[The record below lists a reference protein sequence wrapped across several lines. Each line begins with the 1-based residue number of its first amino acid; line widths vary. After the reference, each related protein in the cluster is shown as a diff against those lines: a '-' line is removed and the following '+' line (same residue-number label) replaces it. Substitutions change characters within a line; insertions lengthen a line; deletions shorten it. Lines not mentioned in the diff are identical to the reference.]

1 MINRKSAAALLLL
14 VSLTSTVATGCASSN
29 RTTSTPPAA
38 TVVAPRT
45 TAPTAGTPTTT
56 TSSSAPAKVTS
67 PKLAVAKTTQAG
79 RSGKSGASL
88 GRLIHTGLDATPA
101 TEFAIQGVR
110 VANQNQ
116 PGVTFGFELRE
127 YDNNGDHETF
137 VLTTAVGDEKKPGF
151 RAVEHAYAVDN
162 DIQQPAF
169 GYFVGHPT
177 RITGTLRGKAVTAH
191 TAVWSADRDV
201 TVFWFDNT
209 EVTGNDRLTEVQAY
223 GTGNTRIAQATVY
236 YE

>member
-1 MINRKSAAALLLL
+1 MINRKSAAALLFL
-14 VSLTSTVATGCASSN
+14 VSLASAAATTGCASPS
-29 RTTSTPPAA
+29 RTTSSPSAS
-38 TVVAPRT
+38 TVVAPQT
-45 TAPTAGTPTTT
+45 TAPTT
-56 TSSSAPAKVTS
+56 TSPVAAKTSATKP
-67 PKLAVAKTTQAG
+67 PVAKTTKAG
-79 RSGKSGASL
+79 SSGKGGASL

-101 TEFAIQGVR
+101 SEFAIQGVR
-110 VANQNQ
+110 VANRNQ
-116 PGVTFGFELRE
+116 PGITFGFELRE
-127 YDNNGDHETF
+127 YDNNGDHETYL
-137 VLTTAVGDEKKPGF
+137 LTTAVEDEKKPGF
-151 RAVEHAYAVDN
+151 RGVEHSYAVDN

-209 EVTGNDRLTEVQAY
+209 KVTGNDRLTEVQAY
-223 GTGNTRIAQATVY
+223 GAGNTRIAQATVA